1 MRVKELPYELRPRE
15 KLKRF
20 GVKTL
25 SSSELLALLLE
36 TGRKGENVLRIAQ
49 LMLERF
55 GGLKGVAEASL
66 EDLSRVSGVK
76 LAKAARLLAAFELG
90 RRSFSTAF
98 QEKLVISSPQ
108 DVVDLLSPEMSHLD
122 REHFKAIILS
132 VKNEVIR
139 VINVAVGNLSSALVH
154 PRELFKE
161 AIRSSGAGVIV
172 VHNHPSGQPAPS
184 QEDIRITQRLAQ
196 CGEILGIELVDHV
209 ILGKGCFVSM
219 REEKLLSAEA

>member
-15 KLKRF
+15 KLKLF

-36 TGRKGENVLRIAQ
+36 TGRKGENVLKLTQ
-49 LMLERF
+49 LILKRF
-55 GGLKGVAEASL
+55 GGLKGVGEASL
-66 EDLSRVSGVK
+66 KDLSRVSGVK
-76 LAKAARLLAAFELG
+76 LAKAAWLLAAFELG

-108 DVVDLLSPEMSHLD
+108 DVVDLLLPEMSHLD

-139 VINVAVGNLSSALVH
+139 VVMLQW
-154 PRELFKE
+154 E
-161 AIRSSGAGVIV
+161 
-172 VHNHPSGQPAPS
+172 
-184 QEDIRITQRLAQ
+184 T
-196 CGEILGIELVDHV
+196 
-209 ILGKGCFVSM
+209 
-219 REEKLLSAEA
+219 